1 MSQDTLAQL
10 ARTTYRTI
18 QRVEDGSGTSVLTL
32 WALAVAFDFKDID
45 TFTKPMT
52 IPTDEQ
58 LQAAREQFE
67 KGYLVSKAHKPESGR
82 CLAKLAEETLGDYIE
97 PACELSQ
104 DQALTFA
111 ELTDYLRDYREC
123 AEHYSALHA
132 LRCMTNCKSS

>member
-1 MSQDTLAQL
+1 
-10 ARTTYRTI
+10 
-18 QRVEDGSGTSVLTL
+18 
-32 WALAVAFDFKDID
+32 
-45 TFTKPMT
+45 MT

-82 CLAKLAEETLGDYIE
+82 CLAKLAEESLGDYIE

-123 AEHYSALHA
+123 AEHYLSTARLEVYDELQELLDRLSALGVT
-132 LRCMTNCKSS
+132 LRYTSRVRCSTSWDSEKVKRLKNWHCQKCSISGNPN